1 MQEEQQ
7 RLNEYSSGKKNW
19 LLWGCYL
26 SERQWG
32 TVREDYSAGG
42 EAWNYFSHQQAISR
56 VYRWGEDGIAGISD
70 EQQYLCFALAMWNG
84 KDPILKER
92 LFGLT
97 NGEGNHGEDVKELYY
112 YLDNTPTHS
121 YMKYLYKY
129 PQAQFPYNDLITVN
143 GRRGKEEPEYELLDT
158 GIFNDSQYFDIAT
171 EYAKVD
177 TDDIAIRITIS
188 NRAHEV
194 ATLHLLPTLWFRNT
208 WKFGLT
214 KDKVA
219 MSLQADGQSIKTQ
232 HEKLPDYNFYIQQA
246 DRVLFTENKNN
257 KKLLWGTEDKHPR
270 RKDAFHKAVIQND
283 YSFLD
288 DKKEGTKAAPLYI
301 LDMAAGETTTVY
313 LRLTTAQLQHPF
325 DDAFTNCFD
334 QRKQEADAFYKG
346 LIKENET
353 AAHAEVRRQ
362 ALAGM
367 LWSKQFYYYDVATW
381 LKGDAHQP
389 VPPAERWQGRNANW
403 PEFKAASII
412 SMPDKWEYPW
422 FAAWDL
428 AFHSIAIAEVDID
441 FAKKQL
447 QLLFGEHYISPDGQL
462 PAYEWNFSD
471 VNPPVQALA
480 ALEICRIEKERF
492 GKIDTAFLQH
502 IFPLLLKNYNWW
514 LNREDANHNN
524 VFEGGFLGLDN
535 ISVFDR
541 SHNLPEGGRLDQ
553 ADGTAWMA
561 LFSLN
566 MLEIA
571 LVLCETDIRY
581 EDDCINFFNHFTQIA
596 DSLQQIAAV
605 WMDADVKDDGFF
617 YDVLQLPDGRSVP
630 VKLRSIAGI
639 IPMLAVL
646 YISKSQLKQTPRLE
660 QLICNFE
667 NNNTRYQI
675 VDDAPDKNAA
685 LLSLLTPQQLQALL
699 PVLFDEHEM
708 LSPGGIRSVSKV
720 YDNGFVLDI
729 DGTDYGLKYMPGESD
744 NGMYGGNSNWRGP
757 VWMPLNFLI
766 VRSLKIY
773 AAFYQKEIAFNFSG
787 ISITIAEGAVEL
799 TQRLMSMFLPG
810 DTGGRPIHGQ
820 YGIYQ
825 SKHFEDLILFYE
837 HFHGETSHGIGASH
851 QTGWTGLAAAL

>member
-1 MQEEQQ
+1 MDEEQA
-7 RLNEYSSGKKNW
+7 RLNEYHTGTKNW
-19 LLWGCYL
+19 LHWGCYL

-42 EAWNYFSHQQAISR
+42 DAWNYFPHHQAISR

-70 EQQYLCFALAMWNG
+70 EQQYLCFALALWNG

-97 NGEGNHGEDVKELYY
+97 NGQGNHGEDVKELYY
-112 YLDNTPTHS
+112 YLDNTPTHT

-129 PQAQFPYNDLITVN
+129 PQAEFPYDDLIVTN
-143 GRRGKEEPEYELLDT
+143 SRRNKQETEYELLDT
-158 GIFNDSQYFDIAT
+158 GIFDTHKYFDIAT
-171 EYAKVD
+171 EYAKED
-177 TDDIAIRITIS
+177 ADDILIRITIS
-188 NRAHEV
+188 NRANQA

-214 KDKVA
+214 KEKVG
-219 MSLQADGQSIKTQ
+219 MTLQDDGRCIKTQ
-232 HEKLPDYNFYIQQA
+232 HENLADYYFYFQEA
-246 DRVLFTENKNN
+246 NKVLFTENKNN
-257 KKLLWGTEDKHPR
+257 KKLLWGTGDKHPC
-270 RKDAFHKAVIQND
+270 RKDAFHKAIIQND
-283 YSFLD
+283 FSFLEG
-288 DKKEGTKAAPLYI
+288 KKEGTKASPLYI
-301 LDMAAGETTTVY
+301 LSLGAQETTIVY
-313 LRLTTAQLQHPF
+313 LRLTTQPMQDPF
-325 DDAFTNCFD
+325 DNSFTACFEK
-334 QRKQEADAFYKG
+334 RKAEANAFYKG
-346 LIKENET
+346 LVKENET
-353 AAHAEVRRQ
+353 AQHADVRRQ

-381 LKGDAHQP
+381 LKGDANQP
-389 VPPAERWQGRNANW
+389 IPPPQRWQGRNANW
-403 PEFKAASII
+403 QQFKAANII

-428 AFHSIAIAEVDID
+428 AFHSIAIAEVDIG

-447 QLLFGEHYISPDGQL
+447 LLLFGENYLSPDGQL

-480 ALEICRIEKERF
+480 ALEICRIEKSRF
-492 GKIDTAFLQH
+492 GKIDTSFLQT

-514 LNREDANHNN
+514 LSREDANNNN

-541 SHNLPEGGRLDQ
+541 SHGLPEGGRLDQ

-571 LVLCETDIRY
+571 LLLCETDSKY
-581 EDDCINFFNHFTQIA
+581 EDDCITFFNHFVQIA
-596 DSLQQIAAV
+596 GSLQQIAAI
-605 WMDADVKDDGFF
+605 WADSDTHDDGFF
-617 YDVLQLPDGRSVP
+617 YDVLQLPDGRSIP

-639 IPMLAVL
+639 IPLLAVL
-646 YISKSQLKQTPRLE
+646 HISKEQLKRTPRLH

-667 NNNTRYQI
+667 NTNTRYQI

-685 LLSLLTPQQLQALL
+685 LLSLLTPQQLQSLL
-699 PVLFDEHEM
+699 PVLFDESEM

-720 YDNGFVLDI
+720 YENGFVLDI
-729 DGTDYGLKYMPGESD
+729 DGQDYGLRYMPGESD

-757 VWMPLNFLI
+757 VWMPLNYLI
-766 VRSLKIY
+766 VRALKIY
-773 AAFYQKEIAFNFSG
+773 AQFYDQQISFSFLGTPIFIADAAG
-787 ISITIAEGAVEL
+787 EL
-799 TQRLMSMFLPG
+799 AQRLMSMFLPG
-810 DTGGRPIHGQ
+810 DNGNRPIHGR
-820 YGIYQ
+820 YDIYQ
-825 SKHFEDLILFYE
+825 TEHFEDLILFYE

-851 QTGWTGLAAAL
+851 QTGWTGLAAVL

>member
-1 MQEEQQ
+1 MNAEQA
-7 RLNEYSSGKKNW
+7 RLNEYNAGKKNW
-19 LLWGCYL
+19 LHWGCYL

-42 EAWNYFSHQQAISR
+42 DAWNYFSHQQATGR

-70 EQQYLCFALAMWNG
+70 ENQYLCFGLAMWNG
-84 KDPILKER
+84 KDSILKER

-129 PQAQFPYNDLITVN
+129 PHAEFPYNELLAIN
-143 GRRGKEEPEYELLDT
+143 SNRSKEETEYELLDT
-158 GIFNDSQYFDIAT
+158 GIFNQDKYFDIVT
-171 EYAKVD
+171 EYAKAD
-177 TDDIAIRITIS
+177 ASDILIRLSIS
-188 NRAHEV
+188 NRADES

-214 KDKVA
+214 KEKVSMA
-219 MSLQADGQSIKTQ
+219 LQDDGQSIKTQ
-232 HEKLPDYNFYIQQA
+232 HEKLAPYYFYFQKA
-246 DRVLFTENKNN
+246 NKVLFTENKNN
-257 KKLLWGTEDKHPR
+257 KKLLWGSIDKHPC
-270 RKDAFHKAVIQND
+270 RKDAFHKAITQND
-283 YSFLD
+283 FSLLEN
-288 DKKEGTKAAPLYI
+288 KKEGTKAAPMYI
-301 LDMAAGETTTVY
+301 LEMAALETSTIY
-313 LRLTTAQLQHPF
+313 LRLTTKQTENPF
-325 DDAFTNCFD
+325 DDAFRDCFT
-334 QRKQEADAFYKG
+334 QRKKETDLFYKE
-346 LIKENET
+346 LQKENESNQ
-353 AAHAEVRRQ
+353 HALVRRQ

-367 LWSKQFYYYDVATW
+367 LWSKQFYYYDVAVW
-381 LKGDAHQP
+381 LKGDPNQP
-389 VPPAERWQGRNANW
+389 TPPAERRNGRNSNW
-403 PEFKAASII
+403 PNFKAQAII

-428 AFHSIAIAEVDID
+428 AFHSIAIAEVDSS

-447 QLLFGEHYISPDGQL
+447 LLLFCEKYIASDGQL

-480 ALEICRIEKERF
+480 ALEICRIEKNRF
-492 GKIDTAFLQH
+492 GKIDLDFLKT

-541 SHNLPEGGRLDQ
+541 SHGLPDDGRLDQ
-553 ADGTAWMA
+553 ADGTSWMA

-571 LVLCETDIRY
+571 LLLSETDSKY
-581 EDDCINFFNHFTQIA
+581 EDDCLVFFNHFVQIA

-605 WMDADVKDDGFF
+605 WADNDKHDDGFF

-639 IPMLAVL
+639 IPLLAVCC
-646 YISKSQLKQTPRLE
+646 ITKEQLKSTPRLNE
-660 QLICNFE
+660 LFSNFE
-667 NNNTRYQI
+667 NTNQRYQI
-675 VDDAPDKNAA
+675 VDVAA
-685 LLSLLTPQQLQALL
+685 DSGITLLSLLTTAQLQSVL
-699 PVLFDEHEM
+699 PVLFDENEM

-720 YDNGFVLDI
+720 YENGFILDI
-729 DGTDYGLKYMPGESD
+729 DGIDYGLKYMPGESD
-744 NGMYGGNSNWRGP
+744 SGMYGGNSNWRGP
-757 VWMPLNFLI
+757 VWMPLNYLI

-773 AAFYQKEIAFNFSG
+773 SEFYGRQVAFNFLG
-787 ISITIAEGAVEL
+787 QEISLAEAASEL
-799 TQRLMSMFLPG
+799 SMRLMSMFMVNDNG
-810 DTGGRPIHGQ
+810 SRPIHGQ
-820 YGIYQ
+820 YDIYQ
-825 SKHFEDLILFYE
+825 TAHFEDLVLFYE
-837 HFHGETSHGIGASH
+837 HFHAETSHGIGASH
-851 QTGWTGLAAAL
+851 QTGWTGLAAVL